1 MYYKN
6 KKERKGDRF
15 MGNDAYFMSFKD
27 KKKETVMEAI
37 NRIGKEN
44 FWAIDIQGL
53 ATFKKNFYPCNIKKG
68 ETYLMTYGDRYV
80 QRDKEFLEG
89 VEGITKRNCRMILG
103 ENVYWALDKYS
114 DLENYADIENVEY
127 DGDKY
132 VIFEE
137 TEEDKKWKE
146 KYNIRRFVGGYK
158 VPLKT
163 MNSNECDES
172 GNALSSSFEDGAY
185 YMIKKDLIDSN
196 DEITVSSFKRSF
208 NNSKVYIFNVTNK
221 KGGFL
226 DFTEVLDGYELEENV
241 YSKSYEESDENI
253 ELALRS
259 VARAFGDKK
268 NIQMTYVKGYTPK
281 EFRELAKTQF
291 PLGEE

>member
-1 MYYKN
+1 MLN
-6 KKERKGDRF
+6 KMVVNVF
-15 MGNDAYFMSFKD
+15 ID

-172 GNALSSSFEDGAY
+172 GNALSSSFEDGA
-185 YMIKKDLIDSN
+185 KKDLIDSN
-196 DEITVSSFKRSF
+196 DICKR
-208 NNSKVYIFNVTNK
+208 
-221 KGGFL
+221 L
-226 DFTEVLDGYELEENV
+226 
-241 YSKSYEESDENI
+241 
-253 ELALRS
+253 
-259 VARAFGDKK
+259 
-268 NIQMTYVKGYTPK
+268 YT
-281 EFRELAKTQF
+281 
-291 PLGEE
+291 